1 MSAVAPIEP
10 DIALLAAR
18 DHHEPHRVL
27 GAHPVDGGVAVRV
40 WRPGADAVRV
50 HPDGGEPVE
59 LAHRASGLFEAVVAG
74 SRNLPRYEV
83 EVELGDAV
91 TRARDPYSFLPT
103 LGELDLHL
111 VGEGSHQELWER
123 LGAQPARDRRRR
135 PGSRSRCGRR
145 RRAR

>member
-1 MSAVAPIEP
+1 MSAVAPIEQ

-27 GAHPVDGGVAVRV
+27 GAHPVNGGVAVRV
-40 WRPGADAVRV
+40 WRPGADAVRI
-50 HPDGGEPVE
+50 HPDDGDPVE
-59 LAHRASGLFEAVVAG
+59 LAHRSSGLFEAVVAG
-74 SRNLPRYEV
+74 SRNLSRYEV

-111 VGEGSHQELWER
+111 VGEGSHR
-123 LGAQPARDRRRR
+123 GAVGARSAPIPA
-135 PGSRSRCGRR
+135 
-145 RRAR
+145 